1 MRDGCKLN
9 RGFTLVELLVVIGI
23 IALLISILLPALN
36 KARRAAN
43 TIKCAANLR
52 SICQGMRMYAAQNN
66 DYIVGNCFSSARFIY
81 TDPFQQPDV
90 QAGGNQ
96 PFTYGNANCPVIT
109 ENWDWTS
116 PIAKVMGV
124 AFDDGPTQASRE
136 QRFHDLNDYGTFK
149 CPENT
154 FMYTTTG
161 TPVMTVYPTGP
172 NVSYNT
178 ATIFGLIRKRFAASA
193 SSAQGSTRTFCRP
206 EYNNPPSYVPKVAK
220 VGQAAR
226 KIFIGDG
233 ARFTTATAAPTVI
246 FAYLSAGGGSHA
258 DVGPWTPFTN
268 SWNRSTAPGNGAP
281 APTIEP
287 RLMAFRHGTQKLFQG
302 ADAYRGNFGFFDGH
316 VELLG
321 DLEASNPAMWAPKG
335 CEMTIDNTQAY
346 KDVVNTYFQGN
357 TQTPFMVP

>member
-1 MRDGCKLN
+1 MRNVRKMD

-23 IALLISILLPALN
+23 IALLISILLPALS

-43 TIKCAANLR
+43 TIQCAANLR
-52 SICQGMRMYAAQNN
+52 TICQGMRMYAAQNN

-81 TDPFQQPDV
+81 TDPYQQPDV

-96 PFTYGNANCPVIT
+96 PFTYGNTNCPVIT
-109 ENWDWTS
+109 ENWDWCS
-116 PIAKVMGV
+116 PIAKVMGIT
-124 AFDDGPTQASRE
+124 FDDGPTQASRE
-136 QRFHDLNDYGTFK
+136 QRFHDLNEYGSFK

-161 TPVMTVYPTGP
+161 TPVMTVYPTGL

-178 ATIFGLIRKRFAASA
+178 ATIFGLIRKRSPGAGT
-193 SSAQGSTRTFCRP
+193 SAQGSTRTYCRP

-220 VGQAAR
+220 VGQASQ

-233 ARFTTATAAPTVI
+233 ARYSTATAAPTVI
-246 FAYLSAGGGSHA
+246 FAYLSAGGGMHA
-258 DVGPWTPFTN
+258 DAGPWSAFTN
-268 SWNRSTAPGNGAP
+268 SWNRSTAPGNGAVS
-281 APTIEP
+281 PTIEP
-287 RLMAFRHGTQKLFQG
+287 RLMAFRHGTQRLFQN
-302 ADAYRGNFGFFDGH
+302 ADAYKGNFGFFDGH

-321 DLEASNPAMWAPKG
+321 DLAASNPAYWAPKG

-346 KDVVNTYFQGN
+346 KDVVNTYFGG
-357 TQTPFMVP
+357 TPQTPFMVP